1 MAVPTTNIKMSDIY
15 SGANTGSVPT
25 ISVSN
30 LFKKSYFE
38 GPGGSASISYNAWGQ
53 YGTTVG
59 ADIIYG
65 LTSKNTDNAWSDF
78 SGLTYFY
85 DGNPSGGYVVG
96 LVMSNT
102 LPIPVMPGTNNDY
115 TVYVELWDSSYTYTY
130 VSTGGISL
138 AQGGLYSKTVIS
150 TTSTPIISNGYWRIT
165 FVSNN
170 LDMSLPPV
178 LADITINGTLTAA
191 SLTNGPFQTDTFT
204 GTESV
209 AYYSGFYN
217 GTGLQFD
224 IVIHL

>member
-1 MAVPTTNIKMSDIY
+1 MAVPSTNIKMSDIY

-59 ADIIYG
+59 ADKIYG

-85 DGNPSGGYVVG
+85 NNSTYLVG
-96 LVMSNT
+96 LRMDNV
-102 LPIPVMPGTNNDY
+102 LPPPGGGHNNDY

-130 VSTGGISL
+130 VTTGAIL
-138 AQGGLYSKTVIS
+138 LTQGTTFLKAYIS
-150 TTSTPIISNGYWRIT
+150 TSTTPIISNGYWRIT

-170 LDMSLPPV
+170 LDPGLPPV
-178 LADITINGTLTAA
+178 QADITINGNIQALP
-191 SLTNGPFQTDTFT
+191 LTNAPYSTDIFT
-204 GTESV
+204 GTEAV
-209 AYYSGFYN
+209 AYYVGFYT

-224 IVIHL
+224 IVIHI